1 MDQGRSV
8 IASKSFVA
16 ERKEFTVELCENP
29 RGAFIRIQ
37 EDVGGRK
44 DAIIMPVVGLPK
56 LAEALESIR
65 QHTPAG

>member
-16 ERKEFTVELCENP
+16 ERKEFTVGLCDNP
-29 RGAFIRIQ
+29 RGSFVRIQ

-56 LAEALESIR
+56 LAAALEAIR
-65 QHTPAG
+65 EQAAAG